1 MVRAGHA
8 HFATIHKFYLAVA
21 DDLPDRAR
29 RAAEACVR
37 QDLVQSRCSSHFSP
51 ENENAEQPRSCQG
64 SFAFLSMLLRTKGA
78 RYFVRSVTIH
88 LVGVL
93 RPFGG
98 RRTAYGEKQV
108 RRGSRLAVPHER
120 WVTPPEIRD
129 EPEEKRRFRGVGY
142 WGLVRPGEPSRSDGR
157 PIRRVLGRKNT
168 VPGTPWKS
176 RAPAD
181 ETGTRKAKPIQP
193 VRYGG
198 GSREGQLPQESADGP
213 LFSGCRPMTDPVI

>member
-108 RRGSRLAVPHER
+108 RRGSRLAVPHGR
-120 WVTPPEIRD
+120 WVTLAEIGD
-129 EPEEKRRFRGVGY
+129 ELEEKRRGGSGAWAIGGSCV
-142 WGLVRPGEPSRSDGR
+142 PGSRRARTAVPSAGFSGART
-157 PIRRVLGRKNT
+157 PCPEHLGRAGHQRTK
-168 VPGTPWKS
+168 PGPGRRS
-176 RAPAD
+176 QYNRS
-181 ETGTRKAKPIQP
+181 GTAAGAEKDSFRRSPLMGRSSQD
-193 VRYGG
+193 V
-198 GSREGQLPQESADGP
+198 GP
-213 LFSGCRPMTDPVI
+213 